1 MPDVYAEYRVI
12 LLENAYLLIEGEL
25 QNIDNVV
32 TVKVSHM
39 VALHVAEEA
48 CFRMISVRDTDYR
61 NGFTTLTPAITSP

>member
-1 MPDVYAEYRVI
+1 MI

-48 CFRMISVRDTDYR
+48 VPSHDFR
-61 NGFTTLTPAITSP
+61 